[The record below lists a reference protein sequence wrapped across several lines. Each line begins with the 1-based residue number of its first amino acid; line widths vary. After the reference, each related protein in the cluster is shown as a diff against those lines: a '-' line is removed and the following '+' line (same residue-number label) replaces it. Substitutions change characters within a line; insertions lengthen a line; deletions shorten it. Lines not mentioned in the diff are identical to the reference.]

1 MDGPGDYHTKP
12 SKSDKDKYH
21 MILYVESKE
30 KTNQVNKYNK
40 TEIVIDTANKEM
52 IARQEWGQGE
62 ERNRLE
68 RLRSTNFWL
77 SNKLGTDMKC
87 TLGNIVNNYVISLYD
102 VIIRHHN

>member
-52 IARQEWGQGE
+52 IARGE
-62 ERNRLE
+62 EDWGRRGKVRE
-68 RLRSTNFWL
+68 IKRYKL
-77 SNKLGTDMKC
+77 SITKHMSHRYEMYSV
-87 TLGNIVNNYVISLYD
+87 GNMVNIYIMSLVTED
-102 VIIRHHN
+102 N

>member
-52 IARQEWGQGE
+52 IARQE
-62 ERNRLE
+62 
-68 RLRSTNFWL
+68 
-77 SNKLGTDMKC
+77 
-87 TLGNIVNNYVISLYD
+87 
-102 VIIRHHN
+102 